1 MLWLRFTTRGKR
13 MKTVVCIRQSAD
25 GEINPFDASA
35 YETALRIKDA
45 EITLLSMGP
54 PKTADFLQNLTRLGA
69 KDAVLLTDKAF
80 AGADTLATAYAL
92 SLAVKRLSPK
102 LIICGRQSVDGD
114 TGQVGPALSITAGYR
129 LLTNVMSIA
138 ACSDKITCINRA
150 GETVSAKRPALITV
164 EKSLNLRLPSLRSKI
179 APVQVLSASDLNADR
194 SRCGL
199 TGSPTRVVETFE
211 NCNDRRR
218 CTFISTAELQAAIEE
233 GLGKGAKKIALPA
246 SEKKL
251 KNIWIAGKAPL
262 EAAQT
267 IGENVTV
274 IPIDSPAKT
283 AKRIKNGNPDAVLW
297 GSDAV
302 SKAIAPQVA
311 ALLRTGLCA
320 DCTSFE
326 TDGDTLYM
334 YRPACS
340 GNIIAKIRC
349 ISAPP
354 MATVRTAKQ
363 ERQSVIFGIGF
374 GARESVSEIKALADN
389 IGAGIAATRKMVDN
403 DYLPYNVQVG
413 LTGES
418 ANPDIYIALG
428 ISGAIHHIAG
438 IRQSGTI
445 IAVNADREAP
455 IFKFTD
461 FGIVADVK
469 DVLREFPC
477 LSGR

>member
-1 MLWLRFTTRGKR
+1 

-35 YETALRIKDA
+35 YETALRIKGA

-54 PKTADFLQNLTRLGA
+54 PKTAAFLQNLTRLGA

-80 AGADTLATAYAL
+80 AGADTLATAYTL
-92 SLAVKRLSPK
+92 GLAVKRLAPA

-150 GETVSAKRPALITV
+150 GKTISAMTPALITV
-164 EKSLNLRLPSLRSKI
+164 EKSLNLRLPSIRSKI
-179 APVQVLSASDLNADR
+179 TPVRIFGASDLNADL

-199 TGSPTRVVETFE
+199 NGSPTRVVKTFE
-211 NCNDRRR
+211 NNVDRRR
-218 CTFISTAELQAAIEE
+218 CTFISIAELKAAIEM
-233 GLGKGAKKIALPA
+233 GLGKGAKKIAPSA

-251 KNIWIAGKAPL
+251 KNIWIAGEVARG
-262 EAAQT
+262 AAQT
-267 IGENVTV
+267 VGENITV
-274 IPIDSPAKT
+274 FPIDSPAKT
-283 AKRIKNGNPDAVLW
+283 AQRIRNGKPDAVLW
-297 GSDAV
+297 DGNAI

-311 ALLRTGLCA
+311 ALLKTGLCA
-320 DCTSFE
+320 DCTSLE

-340 GNIIAKIRC
+340 GNVIAKIRC
-349 ISAPP
+349 VTAPP

-363 ERQSVIFGIGF
+363 EQRSIIFGIGF
-374 GARESVSEIKALADN
+374 GARESVCEIKAIADK
-389 IGAGIAATRKMVDN
+389 IGAGIAATRKMVDG
-403 DYLPYNVQVG
+403 DYLPYNIQVG

-418 ANPDIYIALG
+418 INPDVYIALG
-428 ISGAIHHIAG
+428 ISGAVHHIAG

-445 IAVNADREAP
+445 IAVNSDREAP
-455 IFKFTD
+455 IFKFAD
-461 FGIVADVK
+461 FGIIADVK
-469 DVLREFPC
+469 DVLRNF
-477 LSGR
+477 LSPNNQKIFVR